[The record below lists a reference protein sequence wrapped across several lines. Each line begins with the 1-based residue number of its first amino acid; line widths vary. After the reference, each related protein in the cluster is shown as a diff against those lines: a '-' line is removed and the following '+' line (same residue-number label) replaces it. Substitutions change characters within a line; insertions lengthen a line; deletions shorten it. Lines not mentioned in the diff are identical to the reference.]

1 MVLAP
6 ANPPVV
12 ARRHRGRTDH
22 ERPPCLPLS
31 TRRRHL
37 ARPPSSPAT
46 SPAQY
51 PAASRVG
58 VSVLFRQPHGS
69 DGFRLASGRAARTPP
84 RLRNEDS
91 LDSKQR
97 VGPGGTPKETVG
109 A

>member
-22 ERPPCLPLS
+22 ERPPCLALS
-31 TRRRHL
+31 TRRRRL

-51 PAASRVG
+51 PAGLTLQHDWGDPAERDFGTVEGTRSPCVRVTRSR
-58 VSVLFRQPHGS
+58 RE
-69 DGFRLASGRAARTPP
+69 RLAPTAPQFRG
-84 RLRNEDS
+84 LVLVLEW
-91 LDSKQR
+91 
-97 VGPGGTPKETVG
+97 PGT
-109 A
+109 